1 MRLRRQE
8 PHSHRCAQY
17 AACIF
22 DGLTKDRLPARRL
35 QLEHQ
40 LGLGRRDDCSLGE
53 FEGIAITN
61 PEGRA

>member
-1 MRLRRQE
+1 LR
-8 PHSHRCAQY
+8 
-17 AACIF
+17 F

-35 QLEHQ
+35 QLGHQ

-53 FEGIAITN
+53 FEEIAITN